1 MAVRQGCSRARHRP
15 IFPREGCSCCRVMS
29 AETAS
34 WFGLGSRGPVP
45 CAPDSN
51 MPENTPRLRSVVPYP
66 MKKRMMGW
74 GLVKSTISVVLLV
87 VIALV
92 VFFEGRKAYLDYQV
106 RELCAKDG
114 GVRVYEVIK
123 IPNENFTK
131 WGQVNFYRPTL
142 GENALGSEYRFTW
155 DLSFYKKGNPE
166 ISRLHIQVVRRAD
179 NKLLGEVVR
188 YGRGGGDFPSPAHG
202 SSFGC
207 PDFDSG
213 AENAVLGSIFS
224 KSK

>member
-1 MAVRQGCSRARHRP
+1 
-15 IFPREGCSCCRVMS
+15 
-29 AETAS
+29 
-34 WFGLGSRGPVP
+34 
-45 CAPDSN
+45 

-114 GVRVYEVIK
+114 GATIFETVTLSEDKFDKFNNIK
-123 IPNENFTK
+123 IPVRAAALANEPY
-131 WGQVNFYRPTL
+131 FYEKNT
-142 GENALGSEYRFTW
+142 YY
-155 DLSFYKKGNPE
+155 YKQGNPE
-166 ISRLHIQVVRRAD
+166 MWRSEVRIVRARDEKLIGIEVRYVRR
-179 NKLLGEVVR
+179 
-188 YGRGGGDFPSPAHG
+188 GGDFPGPMHE

-207 PDFDSG
+207 PT
-213 AENAVLGSIFS
+213 LGSDLGLERKVFI
-224 KSK
+224 KGIEK